1 MRPIPHV
8 LLLVPLFP
16 MRCKGITTNNKS
28 ILLTIH
34 VAGDTAQKT
43 TGQAGKAVNKTT
55 GTAGKAV
62 NKTTDTAGSGV
73 NKTVGSATGT
83 SEPRLNMS
91 GQPDEIAQW
100 LPNWLTNRWKAADE
114 ARPS

>member
-1 MRPIPHV
+1 M
-8 LLLVPLFP
+8 PLSHTDL
-16 MRCKGITTNNKS
+16 KLATS
-28 ILLTIH
+28 
-34 VAGDTAQKT
+34 
-43 TGQAGKAVNKTT
+43 QAGKAVNKTT

-83 SEPRLNMS
+83 SVPVALNMK
-91 GQPDEIAQW
+91 GEPDQIAQW
-100 LPNWLTNRWKAADE
+100 LPNWLTNRWRAADE

>member
-1 MRPIPHV
+1 M
-8 LLLVPLFP
+8 
-16 MRCKGITTNNKS
+16 
-28 ILLTIH
+28 
-34 VAGDTAQKT
+34 
-43 TGQAGKAVNKTT
+43 NKTT

-83 SEPRLNMS
+83 SLPRSTMS
-91 GQPDEIAQW
+91 GQEPDQIAQW
-100 LPNWLTNRWKAADE
+100 LPDWLTSRWKAADE